1 MPDWLFYA
9 IVILWVVW
17 GLFEGLAT
25 YCITVANS
33 RSFLREYGRSG
44 VFIVTCMLWWVFT
57 IFLWSYILLGLG
69 AISLVSSLFE

>member
-9 IVILWVVW
+9 VVVLWVVW

-33 RSFLREYGRSG
+33 RSMLMDYSRNGLQYFL
-44 VFIVTCMLWWVFT
+44 CMLWWVFT

-69 AISLVSSLFE
+69 AIALVSSLIP